1 MSLNSQICIPQET
14 LTCTHGLKKLKAKFW
29 QVFVRFSFSLNCI
42 NTLVFI
48 EHSSS
53 DQENIRKVNILNLHL
68 EGVFGDESFGET
80 RN

>member
-1 MSLNSQICIPQET
+1 M
-14 LTCTHGLKKLKAKFW
+14 
-29 QVFVRFSFSLNCI
+29 FVRFSFSLNCI

-80 RN
+80 RNLIGKVSHTFKHVLSFNLSLPALTV